1 MSIDNP
7 MKQDNNAG
15 VLATE
20 FVTPQQ
26 TETLTKLLE
35 LALEEL
41 NHVVGGA
48 VRLCSAPPDPSCRT
62 CTCNCRKP

>member
-35 LALEEL
+35 LALEDL
-41 NHVVGGA
+41 DQVVGGA
-48 VRLCSAPPDPSCRT
+48 VRPPPCQVCLLS
-62 CTCNCRKP
+62 